1 MRIFVESLKRLF
13 EQGRA
18 TSDKIE
24 SLFTSGKI
32 TREEYDYI
40 MGNQSDEA
48 TIADNS
54 AEENNMRTDNNA
66 GEVK

>member
-1 MRIFVESLKRLF
+1 MRIFVESLKRLY
-13 EQGRA
+13 EQGRT

-24 SLFTSGKI
+24 SLFVSGKI
-32 TREEYDYI
+32 TSEEHDYI

-48 TIADNS
+48 TIADNLG
-54 AEENNMRTDNNA
+54 EENNMRTDNNA